1 MSGKDTGPRLRSHKP
16 GFALEMKRNWGYY
29 IMIIPAALLLLAFA
43 YVPLPGLI
51 VAFQNFNVIDVFR
64 SPWVG
69 LDNFRFFFASG
80 TAWKTTSTTIWLNF
94 NYLLWTNVISIAFA
108 IMLNE
113 LRVRWAK
120 KFYQNAMFLPY
131 FFSVVIVAH
140 LVIRVVFPDD
150 MGIVNQIIVF
160 FGGEPI
166 AWSQEPRAWPTII
179 VSTHVWRM
187 AGYQS
192 IIYLSTIT
200 GIDEGLF
207 EAAAIDGASRPKQI
221 LYITLPMLVPTIIIL
236 ALLSIGSMLRGDFGL
251 IYNLTSGVDR
261 PQLLEFT
268 DIIDTYVFRAI
279 RGRNINFSLAAAV
292 GLYQSVVGF
301 MLVAGSNWLV
311 KRYDK
316 DYALF

>member
-1 MSGKDTGPRLRSHKP
+1 MFRKETVPRIESRRSGFIT
-16 GFALEMKRNWGYY
+16 EMQRNWGYY
-29 IMIIPAALLLLAFA
+29 LMIVPAALILFAFA

-51 VAFQNFNVIDVFR
+51 LAFQNFNVQDVFR

-69 LDNFRFFFASG
+69 FANFEFFFFSG
-80 TAWKTTSTTIWLNF
+80 TAWRTTSTTIWLNF
-94 NYLLWTNVISIAFA
+94 NYLVWTNLISITFA

-113 LRVRWAK
+113 LRLRWAK
-120 KFYQNAMFLPY
+120 RFYQNMMFLPY

-140 LVIRVVFPDD
+140 LVIRVVFPDN
-150 MGIVNQIIVF
+150 MGIANQIIAL
-160 FGGEPI
+160 FGGEPVQ
-166 AWSQEPRAWPTII
+166 WSMEARAWPTII
-179 VSTHVWRM
+179 ISTHVWRM

-192 IIYLSTIT
+192 IIYLATIT
-200 GIDEGLF
+200 GIDEQLF

-221 LYITLPMLVPTIIIL
+221 LSITLPMLVPTIIIL

-251 IYNLTSGVDR
+251 IYNLTSGADR
-261 PQLLEFT
+261 PQLLQHT

-279 RGRNINFSLAAAV
+279 RGRTINFSLAAAV

-301 MLVAGSNWLV
+301 ILVAGSNWLV